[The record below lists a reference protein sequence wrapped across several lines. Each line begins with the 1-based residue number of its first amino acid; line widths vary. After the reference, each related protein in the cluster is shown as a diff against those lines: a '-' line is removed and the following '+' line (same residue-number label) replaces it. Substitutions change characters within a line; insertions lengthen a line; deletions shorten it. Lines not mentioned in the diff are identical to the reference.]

1 MVVSRHL
8 RFVELAVRCMT
19 VSRGRKEQ
27 QKGER
32 AERRKKEQEIEKT
45 RRLLFLPRRKILE
58 AKYSVTK
65 MLLQHVDCKN
75 KNLIS
80 LTF

>member
-8 RFVELAVRCMT
+8 GFVEPAVRCMT

-32 AERRKKEQEIEKT
+32 EEKEREIEKT
-45 RRLLFLPRRKILE
+45 RRFAVPRRKIPR

-65 MLLQHVDCKN
+65 MAL
-75 KNLIS
+75 
-80 LTF
+80 